1 MSSRRNS
8 VHLIV
13 TKDVPAEC
21 QEQWL
26 RMGDEL
32 STETWKEDGCITYMI
47 VRSRDISTRFYF
59 IEEWASQLHLDAHA
73 ASSHFQRLVPQM
85 DAISAMPSIDFCTL
99 GSNKE
104 QFPVSAGKILVLYD
118 SSSNCTEQMAD
129 LVAEGAFLVDRT
141 EVRIRCV
148 PGEPNPW
155 DRIADSRTNKHPFAS
170 FEDILWADGIACG
183 SPTNLGCVSWRMKK
197 FWDDFSQTST
207 NGGWGAIDGKI
218 GCSFT
223 STGGNA
229 GGGELVNQAMNAIL
243 MNFGLSVFGITD
255 YVSFKQTCHY
265 GAVCVKAPREP
276 LDRMPCI
283 RQGTRLAE
291 FVGLYLHGRKELH
304 PLRASKAVDNREWGF
319 PGIPLRSASMEKL
332 VEINSRPFSAAG
344 VLEDHTV
351 TPRVKKVLIFT
362 RMLDYTHGSTAAA
375 AAWVAKTCA
384 ELGWEGIISD
394 DEALLESV
402 NEEEG
407 LFFDLIVFVN
417 NSGEIFDPEGN
428 ILSRHI
434 AAGRGVLGIHAAL
447 ACFLSGE
454 DASGA
459 TIMEPTTPVMES
471 IFKAHFQNHP
481 PVQTGTVVVDPS
493 VAQELGLSATVPAQF
508 AHTDEFFNYTRNPA
522 EDPEVKVLAYVDE
535 KTYSGGLMG
544 EKHPVVRE
552 SFLLLF
558 FIAVLIPLSPLVSR
572 AIRRGTTQWESARPP
587 CSTARW
593 ATLPT
598 FTMASARRTSPPF
611 SSLVYAT
618 VALRRRLFKSWV
630 NATVWRFTKMDIFD
644 TNVGTLLGG
653 RR

>member
-1 MSSRRNS
+1 MSSRENS

-13 TKDVPAEC
+13 TKDVSAEH

-26 RMGDEL
+26 KMGYEL
-32 STETWKEDGCITYMI
+32 TTETWKENGCITYMI
-47 VRSRDISTRFYF
+47 VRSREISTRFYF
-59 IEEWASQLHLDAHA
+59 IEVWASQLHLDAHA

-99 GSNKE
+99 GLNIE
-104 QFPVSAGKILVLYD
+104 QFPVNVGKILVLYD

-129 LVAEGAFLVDRT
+129 LVAEGALLVDRT

-155 DRIADSRTNKHPFAS
+155 DKNAVTRTNKHPFAS

-183 SPTNLGCVSWRMKK
+183 SPTNLGCISWRMKK

-207 NGGWGAIDGKI
+207 AGGWGAIDGKI

-243 MNFGLSVFGITD
+243 MNFGMSVFGITD
-255 YVSFKQTCHY
+255 YVSFKQTGHY
-265 GAVCVKAPREP
+265 GAVCAKAPREP

-304 PLRASKAVDNREWGF
+304 PLRASKAVDNAEWGF
-319 PGIPLRSASMEKL
+319 PGIPPRSAPIDKL
-332 VEINSRPFSAAG
+332 VEINSRPFGTSVA
-344 VLEDHTV
+344 LKDHTV
-351 TPRVKKVLIFT
+351 SPKVKKVLIFT

-402 NEEEG
+402 DDDDHAGEKG
-407 LFFDLIVFVN
+407 LLFDLIVFVN

-428 ILSRHI
+428 ILARHI

-459 TIMEPTTPVMES
+459 TIMEPTTPIMES
-471 IFKAHFQNHP
+471 IFKAHFKNHP
-481 PVQTGTVVVDPS
+481 PVQTGTVWVDPKA
-493 VAQELGLSATVPAQF
+493 AQDLGLPATVPTQF

-522 EDPEVKVLAYVDE
+522 EDPEVTVLAYVDE
-535 KTYSGGLMG
+535 KSYSGGLMG
-544 EKHPVVRE
+544 QKHPVV
-552 SFLLLF
+552 SLCMFLC
-558 FIAVLIPLSPLVSR
+558 V
-572 AIRRGTTQWESARPP
+572 AIRMKHLSSLRFSLRHRFGSTPWASARPR
-587 CSTARW
+587 CSTAPW
-593 ATLPT
+593 ATSRT
-598 FTMASARRTSPPF
+598 STTASAHPT
-611 SSLVYAT
+611 
-618 VALRRRLFKSWV
+618 
-630 NATVWRFTKMDIFD
+630 
-644 TNVGTLLGG
+644 
-653 RR
+653 